1 MEDSGNLKSKT
12 LYKYTINLL
21 RILPIFMVLS
31 YLLMLICFYYSP
43 RLIIIPHIIGTVGVP
58 LAFIY
63 ITSYVFRFCAFHR
76 VFIHYY
82 AFINILN
89 VSHHYF
95 SDILDPNIVTIIHES
110 GSLIFTIS
118 AIILYIRKCKTDKQ
132 FKSNN
137 NNNVLRNSQ

>member
-1 MEDSGNLKSKT
+1 MEDKCNLRSKI
-12 LYKYTINLL
+12 LYKYTISLL

-31 YLLMLICFYYSP
+31 YLLMLTCFYYTP
-43 RLIIIPHIIGTVGVP
+43 RLVIIPHLIGTVGAP

-82 AFINILN
+82 AFINVLN

-95 SDILDPNIVTIIHES
+95 ADVFNPNIVTIIHES
-110 GSLIFTIS
+110 GSLIFAIS
-118 AIILYIRKCKTDKQ
+118 AIILYIRKCKNDKQ
-132 FKSNN
+132 FKSNKE
-137 NNNVLRNSQ
+137 